1 MAQQE
6 RKYVFGSKE
15 WFEAFVNLLNCDEEY
30 NLAAKNWED
39 PIILMMTNLPPAVKE
54 YFGAEQIG
62 VWLDLYHGKCRAFE
76 IIQKPDEKQAPIV
89 ISGTY
94 ENMKKVALGKLNPT
108 IAVMTRQ
115 LKVSGNVAKLLANA
129 AASSA
134 FVNVIKKVPTEFL
147 A

>member
-1 MAQQE
+1 MQQE
-6 RKYVFGSKE
+6 KKYVFGSKE
-15 WFEAFVNLLNCDEEY
+15 WFEAFVNTLNNDEEY
-30 NLAAKNWED
+30 GLAAKNWED
-39 PIILMMTNLPPAVKE
+39 PIILMMTDLPLAVKE

-62 VWLDLYHGKCRAFE
+62 VWLDLYHGKCKAFE
-76 IIQKPDEKQAPIV
+76 IIQKTDEKQAPII

-94 ENMKKVALGKLNPT
+94 GNMKKVALGKLNPT

-115 LKVSGNVAKLLANA
+115 LKVKGDIAKLLANA